1 VVEDAP
7 DWRSI
12 LARLRERC
20 APAGFDLAAAC
31 RVADYNETVEGA
43 LRLSD
48 FGAPQTLALVIGN
61 TRALW
66 QPFVS
71 ALRNDASLLAS
82 ADPLDRYTE
91 QIIGGAV
98 SALGLRAELRWA
110 HDVGPGLV
118 AIQRLAEVAGLALL
132 SPGHLSVHPVYG
144 PWIALRAAISFD
156 VPGPTERA
164 VPLEPPCNACG
175 AGCLPAFERA
185 RASLLAPG
193 GGDWHAWLA
202 CRDACP
208 LGREH
213 RYDDAQI
220 AYHYGKNRDLL
231 LRLVAEEPSDY
242 NAAP

>member
-1 VVEDAP
+1 MVDDAP
-7 DWRSI
+7 DWRRI

-31 RVADYNETVEGA
+31 RVGAYNEIVDGS

-48 FGAPQTLALVIGN
+48 FGAPEQLAIVVGN

-71 ALRNDASLLAS
+71 ALRSDAVLLAS
-82 ADPLDRYTE
+82 ADPLNRYTE
-91 QIIGGAV
+91 QIIGDAV

-118 AIQRLAEVAGLALL
+118 AIQRLAEVAGLARL

-156 VPGPTERA
+156 LPGPAEQSVLFA
-164 VPLEPPCNACG
+164 PPCDACG
-175 AGCLPAFERA
+175 AACLPAFERA
-185 RASLLAPG
+185 RASLLEPG
-193 GGDWHAWLA
+193 GGDWQPWLA

-213 RYDDAQI
+213 RYDDDQI
-220 AYHYGKNRDLL
+220 AYHYGKKRDVL
-231 LRLVAEEPSDY
+231 LRLVSEDSSD
-242 NAAP
+242 